1 MFGPVRNHS
10 KGNRMNTLW
19 KIDPAHSEVQF
30 KVKHLMITTVTGYFR
45 TFDLTV
51 ETEDEDFTKAKRLEF
66 TADASSIDTNSEQRD
81 THLKSGDFFDV
92 EKFGQ
97 ITFKG
102 KALERS
108 SGDNFKLAGDL
119 TIRGITK
126 QVTVNVRYAGI
137 VVDPYGQTKAGF
149 EVDGKISRKEFG
161 LVWNAMTEAGQVVV
175 SDDIRVLCEIQLIRQ
190 TNATVDNLHS
200 QTESAYT

>member
-1 MFGPVRNHS
+1 
-10 KGNRMNTLW
+10 MNTLW

-30 KVKHLMITTVTGYFR
+30 KVKHLMFTTVTGYFR
-45 TFDLTV
+45 KFDLTV

-108 SGDNFKLAGDL
+108 SGENFKLTGDL
-119 TIRGITK
+119 TIRGVTK
-126 QVTVNVRYAGI
+126 QVTVNVHYAGI

-175 SDDIRVLCEIQLIRQ
+175 GDDIRVLCEIQLIRQ
-190 TNATVDNLHS
+190 TTATADNLHS